1 MEKVEWASELASSS
15 FFRQGDYLREEVND
29 EKADIEEYLEVRESP
44 VSRVSEI
51 KDKEKT
57 TMKKVAYYTKERN
70 ISLLDSAV
78 KSLLF

>member
-1 MEKVEWASELASSS
+1 M
-15 FFRQGDYLREEVND
+15 REEVND

-44 VSRVSEI
+44 ASKLAEI

-70 ISLLDSAV
+70 VSLLDSAV

>member
-1 MEKVEWASELASSS
+1 VEKVEWASELASSS

-51 KDKEKT
+51 KEKEKT

>member
-51 KDKEKT
+51 KEKEKT

>member
-1 MEKVEWASELASSS
+1 MEWATELASSS
-15 FFRQGDYLREEVND
+15 FFKQSDYLTEEVTD

-44 VSRVSEI
+44 VSKVA
-51 KDKEKT
+51 DVKEKEKS

-70 ISLLDSAV
+70 VSLIDSAV